1 LASCALATLLE
12 NVAKLKHVDRNFLQ
26 PSHTFEKE
34 VQMYSLVFL
43 DMARLAYTL
52 VKIYRVDS

>member
-1 LASCALATLLE
+1 MCYIEME
-12 NVAKLKHVDRNFLQ
+12 NVIFVGRNFLQ

-43 DMARLAYTL
+43 DMARWMVESRPLEVHRVSRETS
-52 VKIYRVDS
+52 KI